1 MMELDLSSLPTAIP
15 SSVCACNLERLLAL
29 SVSGVKCPIENSSNR
44 VLESGLGLWKISN
57 DMVSLRRSWPGT

>member
-44 VLESGLGLWKISN
+44 VLESGLGLWT
-57 DMVSLRRSWPGT
+57 LC